1 MLSALQR
8 RFPLFMKDI
17 CRTFGG
23 FVPGSDNTLCNIPTY
38 ITPELIKYCNT
49 TNNPKCDDFLGT
61 IPSYFLANHCDNH
74 RSVTIVNMTN
84 ENETNNKK

>member
-1 MLSALQR
+1 MIER
-8 RFPLFMKDI
+8 
-17 CRTFGG
+17 
-23 FVPGSDNTLCNIPTY
+23 
-38 ITPELIKYCNT
+38 KYCKT
-49 TNNPKCDDFLGT
+49 TNNPKCDDFLGS